1 MPDCRCGVL
10 LLTRARILVSLFE
23 GSEHM
28 ERTIIE
34 TTKGVAGISRPF
46 KSIIEGIGLQEK
58 DTIVYVGL
66 PGVCTPFIELLSYA
80 IRTLNISQIFVPNV
94 DTNSARTLISVKN
107 VGIQF
112 GDPVQMVKGAVVV
125 VLGGLSMPIS
135 PVDKDDVRSFIQ
147 QVLLPEGTV
156 VGISFMNMFEQV
168 GWTSALP
175 FDYVIDATIDPVRV
189 EKFAR

>member
-1 MPDCRCGVL
+1 
-10 LLTRARILVSLFE
+10 
-23 GSEHM
+23 M
-28 ERTIIE
+28 ERTVIE
-34 TTKGVAGISRPF
+34 TTKGVIGLSRPF
-46 KSIIEGIGLQEK
+46 KSIIEQLGLQEN

-94 DTNSARTLISVKN
+94 DTDSARTLTSVEN

-135 PVDKDDVRSFIQ
+135 PVDKDDVKRFIQ
-147 QVLLPEGTV
+147 QVLLPEGKV
-156 VGISFMNMFEQV
+156 VGVSFMNMFEQV
-168 GWTSALP
+168 GWTTALP
-175 FDYVIDATIDPVRV
+175 FDYLIDATIDPVRV
-189 EKFAR
+189 ERFAR